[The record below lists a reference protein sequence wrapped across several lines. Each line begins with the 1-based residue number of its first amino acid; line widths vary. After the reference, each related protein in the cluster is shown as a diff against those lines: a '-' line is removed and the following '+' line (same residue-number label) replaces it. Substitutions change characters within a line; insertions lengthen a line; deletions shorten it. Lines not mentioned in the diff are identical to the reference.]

1 MSTTAYPTRLRRAPR
16 RFDPED
22 FVPGAN
28 NKHTVG
34 RQIDAGHDVCSES
47 EEHQWR
53 REDRLREQEEAQ
65 WLEESDEELEIG
77 TESEEE
83 EEALSDSEEEESDS
97 EEEES
102 EWSDEDDD
110 DEEGQQLEEA
120 ADVEAVPA
128 PAPPPEATMEEE
140 LEDSVYFSA
149 NENASWEEWGR
160 RLRREWSEMND
171 DPDEGVAWTDE
182 EWGLWAKE
190 QMEALWDDARG
201 EVPSDEEWAEWGK
214 KLCGRTDLTVCE
226 DWTEEKW
233 AKWGKDLCWNAR
245 MVTLNVEWAT
255 WAKCEWEKWGD
266 GPAGNWS
273 DAEWTEWGKSLFA
286 RTVV

>member
-1 MSTTAYPTRLRRAPR
+1 MSTAYPSRNRRAPR

-28 NKHTVG
+28 NKHTAG
-34 RQIDAGHDVCSES
+34 RKIDAGHNVCSES

-53 REDRLREQEEAQ
+53 REDMLREEEEAQ

-83 EEALSDSEEEESDS
+83 EEALSDSEESESELEE
-97 EEEES
+97 

-110 DEEGQQLEEA
+110 DEEWKQLEQA
-120 ADVEAVPA
+120 T
-128 PAPPPEATMEEE
+128 PPPEQEATVEEE
-140 LEDSVYFSA
+140 KEDSVYFSV
-149 NENASWEEWGR
+149 NENASWKEWGR
-160 RLRREWSEMND
+160 RLRREWGEMND
-171 DPDEGVAWTDE
+171 DPDGGVEWTDE

-190 QMEALWDDARG
+190 QIETLWDDAHG
-201 EVPSDEEWAEWGK
+201 DVPSDEEWVAWGK
-214 KLCGRTDLTVCE
+214 KLCGLTDMTVCD
-226 DWTEEKW
+226 DWTDENW

-245 MVTLNVEWAT
+245 MVTLNVEWAN
-255 WAKCEWEKWGD
+255 WAKCEWEKWGN